1 MPPPKLYP
9 GLGPLPE
16 ALGMSPLVG
25 GVGAGTRERGRELL
39 GRGERG
45 VPTLGEV
52 LFGFEDP
59 RRKLESA
66 YYGVPM
72 PNSAMV
78 DMTPEQMLYEYSRG
92 RPNLGPG
99 ASGRV
104 EATPSDATMAEAL
117 TGRSIGNFM
126 RGTFNP
132 DVRSKLFQGAME
144 PLPHMAGQLQGEEF
158 RRDIGKPTLENMI
171 PQINDPSVA
180 YAINQLLP
188 PKNPVYPT
196 PAFDENGQLPFY
208 FR

>member
-16 ALGMSPLVG
+16 ALGMMSSMG
-25 GVGAGTRERGRELL
+25 GVGAGTREAGLEMLRRG
-39 GRGERG
+39 GGT
-45 VPTLGEV
+45 VPSLGEV

-72 PNSAMV
+72 PNDATM
-78 DMTPEQMLYEYSRG
+78 DMTPEQMLYTLTKD
-92 RPNLGPG
+92 RPNLGPS
-99 ASGRV
+99 ASGRA

-117 TGRSIGNFM
+117 TGRSIANFM

-132 DVRSKLFQGAME
+132 DVRRKLFQGAME
-144 PLPHMAGQLQGEEF
+144 PLPHMAGQLQGEEL

-171 PQINDPSVA
+171 PQVNDPTVA
-180 YAINQLLP
+180 YAINQFLP

-196 PAFDENGQLPFY
+196 PTFDASGQLPFY